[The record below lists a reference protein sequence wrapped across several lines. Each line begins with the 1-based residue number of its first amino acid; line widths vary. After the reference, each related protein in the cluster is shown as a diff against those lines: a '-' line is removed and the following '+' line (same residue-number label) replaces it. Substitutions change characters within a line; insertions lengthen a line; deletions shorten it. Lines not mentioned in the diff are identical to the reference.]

1 MIPCL
6 GHGRWI
12 VTAACLRSDLTRL
25 VPQHGMVDGALKLPP
40 PHQTCKSNRTAQP
53 LPPRLPLPP
62 RIESAAAAIDGFPNP
77 HKRFCL
83 DLRPRGGAPGLALRD
98 YIHSL
103 DDPSAQSLPV
113 PTTLTIDLRR
123 DRGGINDQFLFGP
136 AGLANAAMD
145 TFFVIPLMRHVSGTK
160 AAEVWFAQALV
171 YRGAVRSIVRGPWRF
186 TDLIRTPPPEQAAY
200 YSQPVIPACCPWLHA
215 RQHFE
220 WRQLP
225 NGTLCQC

>member
-1 MIPCL
+1 MQA
-6 GHGRWI
+6 GKGGVRRGGVRDGRRWYRGSQVGRI
-12 VTAACLRSDLTRL
+12 ADDVVACYAILCLRLGWSVGGVNESTAL
-25 VPQHGMVDGALKLPP
+25 VVA
-40 PHQTCKSNRTAQP
+40 
-53 LPPRLPLPP
+53 
-62 RIESAAAAIDGFPNP
+62 
-77 HKRFCL
+77 
-83 DLRPRGGAPGLALRD
+83 
-98 YIHSL
+98 
-103 DDPSAQSLPV
+103 PV

-145 TFFVIPLMRHVSGTK
+145 TFFVMPLMRHLAGTK

-171 YRGAVRSIVRGPWRF
+171 HRGAVRSIVRGPWRF

-200 YSQPVIPACCPWLHA
+200 YNQPVIPACCPWLHA